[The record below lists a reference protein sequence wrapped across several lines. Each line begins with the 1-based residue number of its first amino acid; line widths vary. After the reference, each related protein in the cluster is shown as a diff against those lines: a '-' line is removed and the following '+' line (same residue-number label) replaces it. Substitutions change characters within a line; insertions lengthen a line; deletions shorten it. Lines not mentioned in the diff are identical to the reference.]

1 MTAELIQQRRYAL
14 GDDRFADVSIWRLAA
29 PLPPSTHG
37 FKYRLA
43 LVANG
48 VCLLRYDNER
58 SKGDHKH
65 LGEQEVPYT
74 FIGLDQLVDDFWA
87 DVDRV

>member
-29 PLPPSTHG
+29 PLPPRTHG

-43 LVANG
+43 LVGNG

-58 SKGDHKH
+58 GKGDHKH

-87 DVDRV
+87 DVDRF

>member
-1 MTAELIQQRRYAL
+1 MAAELIQERRYAL
-14 GDDRFADVSIWRLAA
+14 GADRFVAVSIWRLAV
-29 PLPPSTHG
+29 PLPPSTHN

-48 VCLLRYDNER
+48 VCVLRYDNER
-58 SKGDHKH
+58 GKGDHKH

-74 FIGLDQLVDDFWA
+74 FISLDHVVDDFWA
-87 DVDRV
+87 DVARY